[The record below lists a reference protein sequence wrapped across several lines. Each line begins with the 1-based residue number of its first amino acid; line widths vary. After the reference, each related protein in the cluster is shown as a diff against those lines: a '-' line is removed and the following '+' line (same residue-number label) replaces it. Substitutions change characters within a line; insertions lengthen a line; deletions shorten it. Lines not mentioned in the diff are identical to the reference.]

1 METDNKREIQYQNDC
16 MDGTKAIHKIM
27 LDFGN
32 EVVVFWIDK
41 EPYRRPF
48 RNQMDKSFMRQWVED
63 KEDYLKCNRFAF
75 NFRLKQVELFKDLVW
90 DHNSLYPAAYRGD
103 MWIYDV
109 DDLGITA
116 EDVMR
121 LCGYTSYDDIIF
133 YDEEEED
140 LKRKRDFLASI
151 PKEDWDRIMSDLDK
165 LQNDDDDKNDDDDEE
180 E

>member
-1 METDNKREIQYQNDC
+1 
-16 MDGTKAIHKIM
+16 
-27 LDFGN
+27 
-32 EVVVFWIDK
+32 
-41 EPYRRPF
+41 
-48 RNQMDKSFMRQWVED
+48 
-63 KEDYLKCNRFAF
+63 
-75 NFRLKQVELFKDLVW
+75 
-90 DHNSLYPAAYRGD
+90 

-121 LCGYTSYDDIIF
+121 LCGYTSYDDIVY

-165 LQNDDDDKNDDDDEE
+165 LQNEDEDEE
-180 E
+180 